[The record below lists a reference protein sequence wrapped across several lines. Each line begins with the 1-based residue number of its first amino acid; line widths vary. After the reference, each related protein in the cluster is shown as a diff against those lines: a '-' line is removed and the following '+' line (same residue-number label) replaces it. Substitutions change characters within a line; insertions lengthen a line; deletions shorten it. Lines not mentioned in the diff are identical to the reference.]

1 MERVC
6 SNTLHLK
13 SYFVLIPVIAI
24 FDIGKTNKKFFLFNE
39 DYKIV
44 EEVSVNFAEI
54 EDEDGFA
61 CEDIRALRRWVLD
74 TLNKYIDSNTY
85 DVRAINFSAYG
96 ASFVCLDESDVP
108 VTPLYNYLKPY
119 PAKTQE
125 QFYASYG
132 TKEDVAIATAS
143 PALGNLNSG
152 LQLYSLKY
160 DKTKLFDKTR
170 YALHFPQYLSYLI
183 SGRKYSDITSIGC
196 HTALWDYRKNNYHN
210 WVIKEGIDKKLAP
223 VFSSAKAIDIVYN
236 GKYLKCGIGLHD
248 SSAAFIP
255 YIQNVHEPFLLN
267 SNGTWCISMN
277 AFNDTP
283 LTKEELEKDCLCYM
297 TFEGNTVKSSRL
309 FAGYA
314 HEQIIKK
321 LSEYFV
327 EVPNY
332 FEKIAYDKSLLKDE
346 PALNELT
353 DFDVANY
360 VSYEAAYINFIR
372 QVIIA
377 QKRSTDLVYNDKVK
391 KIFVDGGFAKNETY
405 MQLLAEAYPQ
415 TEVFAASVSQA
426 TAMGAAMALHKD
438 WNHLSLPENVISTR
452 KY

>member
-1 MERVC
+1 LSAKI
-6 SNTLHLK
+6 SNLK
-13 SYFVLIPVIAI
+13 SQISIVLIPVIAI

-61 CEDIRALRRWVLD
+61 CEDITALRRWLLD

-85 DVRAINFSAYG
+85 DIKAINFSAYG
-96 ASFVCLDESDVP
+96 ASFVHLDERDVP

-119 PAKTQE
+119 PAKTEE
-125 QFYASYG
+125 QFYATYG
-132 TKEDVAIATAS
+132 TKEEVAIATAS

-160 DKTKLFDKTR
+160 DKAKLFDKTR
-170 YALHFPQYLSYLI
+170 SSLHFPQYLSYLI

-196 HTALWDYRKNNYHN
+196 HTALWDYRKNNYHD
-210 WVIKEGIDKKLAP
+210 WVVKEGIDTKLAP
-223 VFSSAKAIDIVYN
+223 VFSSAKAIDIIYN
-236 GKYLKCGIGLHD
+236 GKPLKCGIGLHD

-255 YIQNVHEPFLLN
+255 YIQNVNEPFLLI
-267 SNGTWCISMN
+267 STGTWCISMN

-297 TFEGNTVKSSRL
+297 TYEGNTVKSSRL

-321 LSEYFV
+321 LSQYFV

-346 PALNELT
+346 PALKDLN
-353 DFDVANY
+353 DFDVSNY

-405 MQLLAEAYPQ
+405 MQLLAEVYPK

-426 TAMGAAMALHKD
+426 TAMGAAMALHQD
-438 WNHLSLPENVISTR
+438 WNHLNLPDNVISTR